1 MRRITADSPFPRA
14 RARLLP
20 ALVFVLAAGFGCSP
34 PPVEP
39 TADVVYPGASWERI
53 ADPASA
59 GFSAEAL
66 DAIHPYV
73 DGINTTAVMAVVGGR
88 VLFEHGP
95 VESISYLA
103 SVRKSIL
110 AMLYGRYV
118 EDGTIDLEATLEDLG
133 MDDVEGL
140 LPIEKQARVLDLVTA
155 RSGVYHPASN
165 SGDNLADA
173 PPRGSQEPGTYYLY
187 SNWDFN
193 AAGAVF
199 EQRTERNI
207 YDALGSDLALPLG
220 FEDWHRWIHR
230 KSGDATRSHNLA
242 YHMNLSTRDMA
253 RIGYLMLRDGV
264 WKDERVLPEGWA
276 GRISGLVTPSEEM
289 NPESRRVR
297 LRVHV
302 VGLGRPGGPGGVR
315 GRLHRTRS
323 LGPVHHRHPVTR
335 HGRRAQDRAPGRHAV
350 GRLRGDPHAS
360 RRRPL
365 RRRLLTA
372 GCGAA
377 AGVTTSGLRPNRA

>member
-1 MRRITADSPFPRA
+1 MMNRNTATGPVSRVLVA
-14 RARLLP
+14 LLP
-20 ALVFVLAAGFGCSP
+20 ALVFAAAGGIGCAP
-34 PPVEP
+34 PAVENAAE
-39 TADVVYPGASWERI
+39 TVYPDAAWERI

-73 DGINTTAVMAVVGGR
+73 EGINTTAVMAVVGGR
-88 VLFEHGP
+88 VLFEHGR
-95 VESISYLA
+95 VDEISYLA

-118 EDGTIDLEATLEDLG
+118 EDGTIDLDRTLEDLG
-133 MDDVEGL
+133 MDDVQGL
-140 LPIEKQARVLDLVTA
+140 LPIEKQARVLHLVTA

-199 EQRTERNI
+199 EQLTERNI
-207 YDALGSDLALPLG
+207 YDALETDLALPLG

-253 RIGYLMLRDGV
+253 RIGYLMLRGGV
-264 WKDERVLPEGWA
+264 WKEVRVLPEGWA
-276 GRISGLVTPSEEM
+276 KRISSLVTPSEAM
-289 NPESRRVR
+289 NPESRRGGEFGYGYMWWVWDGPAVPEAFRGAYTGRGAWGQFITVIPSLDMVVAHKTVPIVR
-297 LRVHV
+297 TPWEDY
-302 VGLGRPGGPGGVR
+302 LGILT
-315 GRLHRTRS
+315 RLAAAH
-323 LGPVHHRHPVTR
+323 
-335 HGRRAQDRAPGRHAV
+335 
-350 GRLRGDPHAS
+350 
-360 RRRPL
+360 
-365 RRRLLTA
+365 
-372 GCGAA
+372 CGADC
-377 AGVTTSGLRPNRA
+377 